1 MIVVK
6 INMKKLVKFELVSD
20 LNYILIEN
28 IFCIIFTLIKI
39 LYIILC
45 YILYYININLL

>member
-39 LYIILC
+39 YIILC